1 MTAPASTRR
10 LVSLV
15 FPIYNEEGNIP
26 LLFSTITGILA
37 ERPDLDF
44 ELIFIND
51 GSRDR
56 SLELLGELAE
66 KDDRVKVIDFSRNF
80 GHQIAVT
87 AGLDQARG
95 NAVIVMDSDLQDPPR
110 VCLELIQ
117 KWEEGWDV
125 AYAQRRTRKDTLF
138 KRATANLFYRTL
150 ELLADIDIPRNTG
163 DFRIMDRAVVDQM
176 VAMREHKRFLRGMV
190 SYVGFKQI
198 AVPFDRDERHAGE
211 TGYPFRKMVS
221 FATDGILSFS
231 VAPLVL
237 ISRVGYAF
245 SALAF
250 VGIVYALLS
259 RILLPNV
266 VVQGWTFV
274 VISILGVGGVQ
285 LIMLGVLGSYIG
297 RIYTEAQG
305 RPLYIVRS
313 IIGGKPTQNMADR
326 AGLDVASVGRT
337 ELQPVGHP
345 ELDEPGSPRAGV
357 GRPAKAGSPQP
368 GLDRPAKV
376 GSAQPN
382 LERPAKVGSAGRTE

>member
-1 MTAPASTRR
+1 MTTQASARR
-10 LVSLV
+10 LISLV

-26 LLFSTITGILA
+26 LLYTTMSGILA

-44 ELIFIND
+44 ELIFVND

-56 SLELLGELAE
+56 SLELLAELAD
-66 KDDRVKVIDFSRNF
+66 KDERVKVIDFSRNF

-95 NAVIVMDSDLQDPPR
+95 NAVIVMDSDMQDPPR

-138 KRATANLFYRTL
+138 KRVTANVFYRTL
-150 ELLADIDIPRNTG
+150 ALLADIDIPRNTG

-190 SYVGFKQI
+190 SYVGFKQT

-211 TGYPFRKMVS
+211 TGYPLKKMLS

-231 VAPLVL
+231 VVPLML
-237 ISRVGYAF
+237 ISRVGFFF

-250 VGIVYALLS
+250 IGIIYALLS
-259 RILLPNV
+259 RILLPDV
-266 VVQGWTFV
+266 VVEGWTFV
-274 VISILGVGGVQ
+274 VISILGVGGIQ

-313 IIGGKPTQNMADR
+313 VMGGRPTQNVAER
-326 AGLDVASVGRT
+326 SGLDVDSSGRS
-337 ELQPVGHP
+337 ELDPVGHP
-345 ELDEPGSPRAGV
+345 ELERV
-357 GRPAKAGSPQP
+357 RPAELKPV
-368 GLDRPAKV
+368 RAKV
-376 GSAQPN
+376 DAVRRV
-382 LERPAKVGSAGRTE
+382 E